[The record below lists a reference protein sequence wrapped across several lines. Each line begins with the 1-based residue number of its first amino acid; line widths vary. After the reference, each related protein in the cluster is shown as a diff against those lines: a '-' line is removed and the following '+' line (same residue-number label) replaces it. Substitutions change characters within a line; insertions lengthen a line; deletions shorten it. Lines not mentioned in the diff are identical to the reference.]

1 MILYDKSKDTVHWG
15 SSVSVPSSYLG
26 AWSRAAELY
35 YSHTF
40 YCLAPS
46 GGSHPFS
53 HHTILGFAPFLAFLI
68 FNLAIFACF
77 WPLVGPEGRG
87 QIFILWINAFASASI
102 ITEDHKVW
110 TVMKSSIFGQT
121 FHFFPQTTYQHIIMM
136 YFNISLNIE
145 YRHTCIFKKH
155 IGERKVWDF

>member
-15 SSVSVPSSYLG
+15 SSVSVPSPYLG

-121 FHFFPQTTYQHIIMM
+121 FHSKHTYQHILL
-136 YFNISLNIE
+136 YFNISLNINIIL
-145 YRHTCIFKKH
+145 CIFKKH
-155 IGERKVWDF
+155 IGERKV